1 MLDEALNLAIAGIPV
16 AVNVFLSVQ
25 GLKIFGVV
33 NGNAGQWAIISGFF
47 FGLGALAASLFPDV
61 AQYIYTVNVY
71 IVGSLSAGLFYEYLA
86 KPVLGQIGIDL
97 SS

>member
-1 MLDEALNLAIAGIPV
+1 MEEALQLAIAGIPI

-25 GLKIFGVV
+25 GLKVFGVER
-33 NGNAGQWAIISGFF
+33 GTPGQWAIVFGFF